1 VSAPTARPGP
11 TTRKSGAANSSSA
24 PENNGAI
31 DGSRRHVAPEKV
43 TGAQS
48 VVRALEELDVDTV
61 FGIPGG
67 AVLPVYDPL
76 FDSKK
81 VRHVL
86 VRHEQGAGHA
96 ATGYAQA
103 TGRVGVCM
111 ATSGPGATNLVTPLA
126 DAQMD
131 SVPIVA
137 ITGQVARSLIGTDG
151 FQEADISGI
160 TMPVTKHNFLITD
173 GADIPRIM
181 AEAFY
186 IASSGRPG
194 AVLVDIPKDVLQAQT
209 TFSWPPEMRLPGYRP
224 VTKPHGKQVREAARF
239 IADSKQPVLYVGGGV
254 IKANAS
260 AELLELAE
268 LTGIPVV
275 TTLMARGAFPD
286 THQLNLGMPGMHG
299 TVAAVASL
307 QRSDLLITLGARFDD
322 RVTGQLS
329 SFAPNA
335 KVIHADIDPAEI
347 GKNRYADVPI
357 VGDCKEVIT
366 ELIEAI
372 RADQAT
378 GTTLELEDWWQY
390 LDGIR
395 KTYPLSYDRPS
406 DGSMSPEFVISSVGK
421 FAGPDAIYCAGVG
434 QHQMW
439 AAQFINYEKP
449 RTWLNSGGLG
459 TMGYAVPAAMGAK
472 MGLPDAEVWAIDGD
486 GCFQMTNQ
494 ELATCAVEGIPIK
507 VALINNGNLGMVRQ
521 WQTLFYEERYSNTNL
536 GTHGAQRIPDFV
548 KLAEA
553 LGCVGIRCEREE
565 DVDAVIA
572 QARAINDRP
581 VVIDFIVG
589 ADAQVW
595 PMVAAGTG
603 NDEIMAAR
611 GIRPLFD
618 EDEASVAEPAIIHEA
633 MAREQAHGDALH
645 AEVQSTDAKG
655 IDK

>member
-1 VSAPTARPGP
+1 MSAPTTRPGP
-11 TTRKSGAANSSSA
+11 AARRPAPSNPSA
-24 PENNGAI
+24 PAGAPTTQAN
-31 DGSRRHVAPEKV
+31 RRQVPPERV

-48 VVRALEELDVDTV
+48 VVRSLEELGVDTV

-76 FDSKK
+76 FDSTK

-103 TGRVGVCM
+103 TGKVGVCM
-111 ATSGPGATNLVTPLA
+111 ATSGPGATNLVTPIA

-131 SVPIVA
+131 SVPMVA
-137 ITGQVARSLIGTDG
+137 ITGQVGRSLIGTDA

-160 TMPVTKHNFLITD
+160 TMPITKHNFLIKE
-173 GADIPRIM
+173 GADIPRIL

-186 IASSGRPG
+186 LASSGRPG
-194 AVLVDIPKDVLQAQT
+194 VVLVDIPKDVLQEQT
-209 TFSWPPEMRLPGYRP
+209 TFGWPPEMRLPGYRP
-224 VTKPHGKQVREAARF
+224 VTKPHGKQVREAARL
-239 IADSKQPVLYVGGGV
+239 IAESRQPVLYVGGGV
-254 IKANAS
+254 IKSEAS

-286 THQLNLGMPGMHG
+286 SHELNMGMPGMHG
-299 TVAAVASL
+299 TVAAVAAL
-307 QRSDLLITLGARFDD
+307 QKSDLLVTLGARFDD
-322 RVTGQLS
+322 RVTGQLD
-329 SFAPNA
+329 SFAPGA

-347 GKNRYADVPI
+347 GKNRHADVPI
-357 VGDCKEVIT
+357 VGDCREVIT
-366 ELIEAI
+366 ELIETL
-372 RADQAT
+372 RADPA
-378 GTTLELEDWWQY
+378 GFELDLTAWRAY

-395 KTYPLSYDRPS
+395 DSYPLGWSKPS
-406 DGSMSPEFVISSVGK
+406 DGSVSPEYVIETLGRL
-421 FAGPDAIYCAGVG
+421 AGPDAIYCAGVG

-439 AAQFINYEKP
+439 AAQFIKYEKP
-449 RTWLNSGGLG
+449 RTWLNSGGAG

-472 MGLPDAEVWAIDGD
+472 MGQPDREVWAVDGD

-494 ELATCAVEGIPIK
+494 ELATCAVEGVPIK

-521 WQTLFYEERYSNTNL
+521 WQTLFYDQRYSNTDL
-536 GTHGAQRIPDFV
+536 KTHGLRIPDFV

-553 LGCVGIRCEREE
+553 LGCHGIRVEKEE
-565 DVDAVIA
+565 DVEAAIREA
-572 QARAINDRP
+572 QSINDRP

-589 ADAQVW
+589 KDAQVW
-595 PMVAAGTG
+595 PMVAAGTS

-618 EDEASVAEPAIIHEA
+618 EDEAAAEPAIIHEA
-633 MAREQAHGDALH
+633 MNREQAETEGNP
-645 AEVQSTDAKG
+645 S
-655 IDK
+655 